1 MNINWKVRFKNK
13 YFWACLIPALIVL
26 IKNILKLVGIDF
38 DFTVIQERILD
49 VIEAV
54 FVVLSILGI
63 VNDPTTDTISDS
75 ERAMTYQIPFGKN

>member
-13 YFWACLIPALIVL
+13 YFWVCLIPALIVL

-49 VIEAV
+49 VIEAQI
-54 FVVLSILGI
+54 LSVSGFL
-63 VNDPTTDTISDS
+63 
-75 ERAMTYQIPFGKN
+75 